1 MKCPYT
7 YQNFTLKL
15 TPQCPAPHQCHS
27 NNSGGY
33 MKHPLLMYLV
43 LLAASLNARGQ
54 YLTFHEGEYL
64 DTTTTRNP
72 ACAKTMT
79 LPYFAVDGKY
89 PRSSATLVREAAV
102 FLQRGNHKFSGNGYL
117 TFRFMVDCAGFRQP
131 MTQVLQT
138 DVSYVA
144 IHFRP
149 ELVSELYAFL
159 KTLKEWR
166 VATYSG
172 HAVSYFTYL
181 TFKITD
187 GKVVAVIP

>member
-1 MKCPYT
+1 
-7 YQNFTLKL
+7 
-15 TPQCPAPHQCHS
+15 
-27 NNSGGY
+27 
-33 MKHPLLMYLV
+33 MKHLLLICLMLF
-43 LLAASLNARGQ
+43 AASLSVQAQ
-54 YLTFHEGEYL
+54 YLPFHEGEYL

-89 PRSSATLVREAAV
+89 PRSSATLVREATA
-102 FLQRGNHKFSGNGYL
+102 FLQRGKRKFNGSGYL
-117 TFRFMVDCAGFRQP
+117 TFRFVVDCAGYRQP

-138 DVSYVA
+138 DASYVA

-149 ELVSELYAFL
+149 ELVQELYAFL
-159 KTLKEWR
+159 KTLKDWR
-166 VATYSG
+166 MVTYSG

-181 TFKITD
+181 TFKLTD

>member
-1 MKCPYT
+1 MKRL
-7 YQNFTLKL
+7 FL
-15 TPQCPAPHQCHS
+15 T
-27 NNSGGY
+27 G
-33 MKHPLLMYLV
+33 LV
-43 LLAASLNARGQ
+43 LLVASRNTQAQ

-64 DTTTTRNP
+64 DTTITRNP

-89 PRSSATLVREAAV
+89 PRSSPTLVREVTA
-102 FLQRGNHKFSGNGYL
+102 FLLRGNHKFSGDGYV

-138 DVSYVA
+138 DAGYGA
-144 IHFRP
+144 THFRP
-149 ELVSELYAFL
+149 ELVSALYAFL
-159 KTLKEWR
+159 KTLKDWR

-172 HAVSYFTYL
+172 YAVSYFTYL
-181 TFKITD
+181 SFKITD

>member
-1 MKCPYT
+1 
-7 YQNFTLKL
+7 
-15 TPQCPAPHQCHS
+15 
-27 NNSGGY
+27 
-33 MKHPLLMYLV
+33 MKHPLLAYL
-43 LLAASLNARGQ
+43 LLLTATFSARAQ
-54 YLTFHEGEYL
+54 YLPFHGGEYL

-89 PRSSATLVREAAV
+89 PRSSPTLVREAAA
-102 FLQRGNHKFSGNGYL
+102 FLQRGSRKFSGSGYV
-117 TFRFMVDCAGFRQP
+117 TFRFVVDCAGFRQP

-138 DVSYVA
+138 DASYA
-144 IHFRP
+144 PTHFRP

-159 KTLKEWR
+159 KTLKDWR
-166 VATYSG
+166 TVTYSS

-181 TFKITD
+181 TFRITD

>member
-1 MKCPYT
+1 MSVPAV
-7 YQNFTLKL
+7 
-15 TPQCPAPHQCHS
+15 PAPH
-27 NNSGGY
+27 GGKPSRIR
-33 MKHPLLMYLV
+33 MKHLL
-43 LLAASLNARGQ
+43 LLALLLPTATLPTRAQ
-54 YLTFHEGEYL
+54 YLKFHDGEYL

-89 PRSSATLVREAAV
+89 PRSSATLVREATA
-102 FLQRGNHKFSGNGYL
+102 FLQRGSRKFSGSGYV
-117 TFRFMVDCAGFRQP
+117 TFRFLVDCAGFRQP

-138 DVSYVA
+138 DASYAA

-159 KTLKEWR
+159 KTLKDWR
-166 VATYSG
+166 VATYSS

>member
-1 MKCPYT
+1 M
-7 YQNFTLKL
+7 
-15 TPQCPAPHQCHS
+15 
-27 NNSGGY
+27 
-33 MKHPLLMYLV
+33 LLIV
-43 LLAASLNARGQ
+43 SINAQAQ

-72 ACAKTMT
+72 ACAKAMT

-89 PRSSATLVREAAV
+89 PRSSATLVQEATV
-102 FLQRGNHKFSGNGYL
+102 FLQHGNRKFSGSGYV
-117 TFRFMVDCAGFRQP
+117 TFRFVVDCAGFRQP

-138 DVSYVA
+138 DAKYVG

-159 KTLKEWR
+159 KTLKDWR

>member
-1 MKCPYT
+1 
-7 YQNFTLKL
+7 
-15 TPQCPAPHQCHS
+15 
-27 NNSGGY
+27 
-33 MKHPLLMYLV
+33 MKHSLLIWLILLV
-43 LLAASLNARGQ
+43 VTLNAQAQ

-79 LPYFAVDGKY
+79 LPYFAVEGKY
-89 PRSSATLVREAAV
+89 PRSSATLVREAAA
-102 FLQRGNHKFSGNGYL
+102 FLQRGNRKFSGSGYV
-117 TFRFMVDCAGFRQP
+117 TFRFVVDCAGFRQP

-138 DVSYVA
+138 DANYAA

-166 VATYSG
+166 VVTYSD
-172 HAVSYFTYL
+172 HAMSYFTYL
-181 TFKITD
+181 TFKISD

>member
-1 MKCPYT
+1 MPKIKAKHTVTMLFLLSY
-7 YQNFTLKL
+7 L
-15 TPQCPAPHQCHS
+15 PARS
-27 NNSGGY
+27 
-33 MKHPLLMYLV
+33 
-43 LLAASLNARGQ
+43 Q
-54 YLTFHEGEYL
+54 YLTFHDGEYL

-89 PRSSATLVREAAV
+89 PRSSPTLVREATA
-102 FLQRGNHKFSGNGYL
+102 FLQHGNRKFSGSGYV
-117 TFRFMVDCAGFRQP
+117 TFRFLVDCAGFRQP

-138 DVSYVA
+138 DANYA
-144 IHFRP
+144 ATHFRP

-159 KTLKEWR
+159 KTLKDWR

-181 TFKITD
+181 SFKITD

>member
-1 MKCPYT
+1 M
-7 YQNFTLKL
+7 
-15 TPQCPAPHQCHS
+15 
-27 NNSGGY
+27 
-33 MKHPLLMYLV
+33 
-43 LLAASLNARGQ
+43 LLAASLNAQAQ
-54 YLTFHEGEYL
+54 YLPLHGGEYL

-72 ACAKTMT
+72 ACAKVMT
-79 LPYFAVDGKY
+79 LPYFAVDAKY
-89 PRSSATLVREAAV
+89 PRSSATLVREATA
-102 FLQRGNHKFSGNGYL
+102 FLQRGNRKFSGSGYL
-117 TFRFMVDCAGFRQP
+117 TFRFVVDCAGFRQP

-138 DVSYVA
+138 DANYAAS
-144 IHFRP
+144 HFRP

-159 KTLKEWR
+159 KTMKDWR